1 MLALRQEA
9 ARETQSE
16 YVTFMTSLGLLKT
29 TRRSVVVN
37 GEGTGGREVTR
48 EDASRRLAETSSSTG
63 GPVWEK
69 PADRGASVGHAAERN
84 YLERRVT
91 TVMSASGILETSVV
105 IEDVRKDATPGTAVF
120 GSLEAARIEYE
131 RGRNAPVK
139 AHRVSEAGGFLSLR
153 SRQDLSSFIATA
165 ILPKTN
171 KIYEKEWTQ
180 FQSFVKEETGSD
192 DPFLSEYT
200 DDEKA
205 SLVALMMMRRHQAGK
220 RGKAATAFTAAV
232 RQMYAREM
240 KATAFFDSS
249 IIATA
254 RTSCLMKPEELR
266 AKKDN
271 GPAATVKLP
280 ICEGILE
287 DMRVRLWPEGWSDED
302 KRSKAAYVGTMY
314 GFDAAGRVSEFTHC
328 ELGNQDHCARVDDFT
343 FTVEMAGVVTNVL
356 GSGLAGLRLA
366 DTVAGRMPIVECRV
380 RTVTSKGKVVVKP
393 KVIGRRS
400 PEEAGFLDDLAAWII
415 HSGTTGKDEVFSFRK
430 QDGSIAVLT
439 GRTVRDEIKTTCLNN
454 GLPPD
459 YFSAHSLRK
468 GAITHMRAQGASE
481 DDRRD
486 RGNYAPGSQVMNQTY
501 DYATGLGPL
510 ASNSLEGGHRLNKKD
525 LKRMIPPAR
534 KSV

>member
-9 ARETQSE
+9 ARKAQSE
-16 YVTFMTSLGLLKT
+16 YVTVMTSLGLLKT

-37 GEGTGGREVTR
+37 GGATGGVEIIREG
-48 EDASRRLAETSSSTG
+48 ASRRLAETSSSTG
-63 GPVWEK
+63 GPVWVK
-69 PADRGASVGHAAERN
+69 PAAEGASGGPAVEEN
-84 YLERRVT
+84 PVERRVT
-91 TVMSASGILETSVV
+91 TVMSASGLLKTSVV
-105 IEDVRKDATPGTAVF
+105 IEDVRRDGTPVP

-131 RGRNAPVK
+131 KGRNAPIK

-171 KIYEKEWTQ
+171 RVYEKEWAQ

-192 DPFLSEYT
+192 DPFLSGYT

-205 SLVALMMMRRHQAGK
+205 SLVALMMMRRHRAGK

-240 KATAFFDSS
+240 KATTFFDSS

-266 AKKDN
+266 AKKDS

-280 ICEGILE
+280 ICEGILA

-343 FTVEMAGVVTNVL
+343 FTIEAAGVSTNVL
-356 GSGLAGLRLA
+356 GSGLAGLHLA
-366 DTVAGRMPIVECRV
+366 DSVAGRMPIVECHV

-430 QDGSIAVLT
+430 QDGSVAVLT

-501 DYATGLGPL
+501 DYAAGLGPL

>member
-1 MLALRQEA
+1 MTVMTAMGVLR
-9 ARETQSE
+9 
-16 YVTFMTSLGLLKT
+16 T
-29 TRRSVVVN
+29 TRCNPRSAAVAIDPVEESRVSLT
-37 GEGTGGREVTR
+37 EGQSG
-48 EDASRRLAETSSSTG
+48 TSSSTG
-63 GPVWEK
+63 GPVWVK
-69 PADRGASVGHAAERN
+69 PAAGVGKCGQTMEVTRASRAD
-84 YLERRVT
+84 RRVT
-91 TVMSASGILETSVV
+91 TVMTASGLLKTSVV
-105 IEDVRKDATPGTAVF
+105 IEEARKERTPMVGA
-120 GSLEAARIEYE
+120 SDSRHASRAEQEA
-131 RGRNAPVK
+131 GRNAPTK
-139 AHRVSEAGGFLSLR
+139 ADRLPATGGFLSLR

-171 KIYEKEWTQ
+171 RVYEKEWVQ

-192 DPFLSEYT
+192 DPFLTGYT

-205 SLVALMMMRRHQAGK
+205 SLVALMMMRRHQTGK

-271 GPAATVKLP
+271 GPSVTVKLP
-280 ICEGILE
+280 ICEGIIA

-302 KRSKAAYVGTMY
+302 KRAKAAYVGTMY
-314 GFDAAGRVSEFTHC
+314 GFDAAGRVGEFTHC

-343 FTVEMAGVVTNVL
+343 FTIESAGVVTNVL
-356 GSGLAGLRLA
+356 GSGLTGLHLV
-366 DTVAGRMPIVECRV
+366 DSVAGRMPIRECRV

-393 KVIGRRS
+393 KLIGRRS
-400 PEEAGFLDDLAAWII
+400 PEEAEFLDDLAAWII

-430 QDGSIAVLT
+430 RDGSIAVLT

-468 GAITHMRAQGASE
+468 GAITHMRAQGATE

-510 ASNSLEGGHRLNKKD
+510 ASNSLEGGHRLDKRD
-525 LKRMIPPAR
+525 LKRLIPPVR

>member
-1 MLALRQEA
+1 
-9 ARETQSE
+9 
-16 YVTFMTSLGLLKT
+16 MTSLGLLKT
-29 TRRSVVVN
+29 TRRSAIAN

-48 EDASRRLAETSSSTG
+48 ENASRRSAETSSSTG

-69 PADRGASVGHAAERN
+69 PADREASVGHAAEESHM
-84 YLERRVT
+84 ERRVT
-91 TVMSASGILETSVV
+91 TVMSASGILKTSVV
-105 IEDVRKDATPGTAVF
+105 IEDLRKDATPVTAAV

-171 KIYEKEWTQ
+171 RVYEKEWTQ
-180 FQSFVKEETGSD
+180 FQNFVKEETGSD
-192 DPFLSEYT
+192 DPFLSGYT

-240 KATAFFDSS
+240 KATTFFDSS

-356 GSGLAGLRLA
+356 GSGLAGLCLA
-366 DTVAGRMPIVECRV
+366 DSVAGRMPIVECRV

>member
-1 MLALRQEA
+1 
-9 ARETQSE
+9 
-16 YVTFMTSLGLLKT
+16 MTSLGLLKT
-29 TRRSVVVN
+29 TRRSAPTAVRAS
-37 GEGTGGREVTR
+37 GRVEETR
-48 EDASRRLAETSSSTG
+48 EEASMRPAETSSSTG
-63 GPVWEK
+63 GPVWVK
-69 PADRGASVGHAAERN
+69 PAARGISAGPAAGAAQA
-84 YLERRVT
+84 ERRVT
-91 TVMSASGILETSVV
+91 TVMDASGLLKTSVV
-105 IEDVRKDATPGTAVF
+105 IEDSIRDRTPVTILVDG
-120 GSLEAARIEYE
+120 LHAARVEYE
-131 RGRNAPVK
+131 RGRDAPIK
-139 AHRVSEAGGFLSLR
+139 ASRVSEAGGFLSLR

-171 KIYEKEWTQ
+171 RVYEKEWGQ

-192 DPFLSEYT
+192 DPFLTKYT

-205 SLVALMMMRRHQAGK
+205 SLVALMMMRRHQEGK

-240 KATAFFDSS
+240 KATTFFDSS

-254 RTSCLMKPEELR
+254 RTSCLKKPEELR
-266 AKKDN
+266 AKKDS

-280 ICEGILE
+280 ICEGILA

-302 KRSKAAYVGTMY
+302 KRSKAAYVRTMY
-314 GFDAAGRVSEFTHC
+314 GFDAAGRVGEFTHC
-328 ELGNQDHCARVDDFT
+328 ELGNQDHCARVDEFT
-343 FTVEMAGVVTNVL
+343 FTVEVAGAVTNVL
-356 GSGLAGLRLA
+356 GSGLADLRLA
-366 DTVAGRMPIVECRV
+366 DSVAGRMPISECHV

-501 DYATGLGPL
+501 DYATGMGPL
-510 ASNSLEGGHRLNKKD
+510 ASNSLVGGHRLNKRD